1 MFVFLF
7 LLDDRRTRIRIHTSD
22 CWIRIRI
29 QEAQKYTY
37 GCDGS
42 GFAFIFLPFL
52 GAIEPVAGSVRPA
65 TSGGG
70 LLPGG
75 RGGRGPA
82 RPAARPPQ
90 DTGQHPQAR
99 GGQAQGSVNTG
110 QGDSSVSSKILDP
123 DPHPGRPKLSSK
135 KGKR

>member
-1 MFVFLF
+1 MCVPPCTNKFLF
-7 LLDDRRTRIRIHTSD
+7 VPHLSVCLFLGAVEPYLGV
-22 CWIRIRI
+22 RIRI

-37 GCDGS
+37 GSDGS

-75 RGGRGPA
+75 RGG
-82 RPAARPPQ
+82 
-90 DTGQHPQAR
+90 
-99 GGQAQGSVNTG
+99 
-110 QGDSSVSSKILDP
+110 
-123 DPHPGRPKLSSK
+123 PGTA
-135 KGKR
+135 